1 MIEKYKLGDEI
12 VVYVDQFEREELY
25 KKYVGESLIENPI
38 IFKVKGESRWPS
50 VAIASVIS
58 RYEFLLYWQQMESK
72 LGITIPKG
80 AGSDVDKVYKRLIE
94 SKGKETVDKYVK
106 TFFRNYKKTNE

>member
-1 MIEKYKLGDEI
+1 
-12 VVYVDQFEREELY
+12 
-25 KKYVGESLIENPI
+25 
-38 IFKVKGESRWPS
+38 
-50 VAIASVIS
+50 
-58 RYEFLLYWQQMESK
+58 MESK

-80 AGSDVDKVYKRLIE
+80 AGSDVDKVYKKLIE